1 MASHRA
7 CIPST
12 LWSLQIYTFRTE
24 DARLLF
30 PHIRPANTSPHL
42 VTAANMSASRC
53 QSCDHKGQYQFSLYF
68 TNVYFPN
75 IAIQYIVSQCSGPA
89 NLISSVCT
97 SEVSKSQ
104 IFFITVVLRV
114 WMQIG
119 SRQVTMGYVAL
130 SQVPQ
135 QPTLWLSSQ
144 LENLAIAIDAVSTS
158 ATRWRHLYIYTRYN
172 LNCFILQLYTLWQ
185 GCVIVWCLWLA
196 NCQSCI

>member
-1 MASHRA
+1 MPGVSVVHHGFSSRLHSFYLVEP
-7 CIPST
+7 IDIH
-12 LWSLQIYTFRTE
+12 LFRTE

-30 PHIRPANTSPHL
+30 PHIRPANTSPRL

-144 LENLAIAIDAVSTS
+144 LENLAIAIDTALILSRCIYFCNQMTAS
-158 ATRWRHLYIYTRYN
+158 IYLYD
-172 LNCFILQLYTLWQ
+172 
-185 GCVIVWCLWLA
+185 V
-196 NCQSCI
+196 